1 VQQRKQQQSELLLP
15 AKVFLSRS
23 PDSQSQDIWS
33 TSRPYRS
40 LQLLLQC
47 APTLRH
53 RRQHHLPIRL
63 QLRRRV
69 TSHGPLTRA
78 AVASSFSCSFVSSSV
93 DHSIT
98 RGRGRIRQSSRAS
111 QVSSSPRLRVSPVV
125 AAISIGGVFP
135 RTQRRL
141 SSPERVPS
149 YSARGWA
156 VFTPCITFLII
167 FILSH
172 HDTIGN
178 HSPYHV
184 SNVLSRRKFP
194 TMESCG
200 SPGSPA
206 GCPELILGSPE
217 FRHTKSPAKSQ
228 HWGSPRLGRSGRG
241 PMWLELVAAQ
251 VRK

>member
-178 HSPYHV
+178 HII
-184 SNVLSRRKFP
+184 
-194 TMESCG
+194 T
-200 SPGSPA
+200 
-206 GCPELILGSPE
+206 
-217 FRHTKSPAKSQ
+217 
-228 HWGSPRLGRSGRG
+228 
-241 PMWLELVAAQ
+241 
-251 VRK
+251 